1 MSTSVKQAGDTSL
14 SCKDTII
21 LKRFI
26 FCPPH
31 CEPLVSRLHKSKIWY
46 QTEVVQT
53 ESRVIQEYEN
63 PVSAAKY

>member
-1 MSTSVKQAGDTSL
+1 MSTSAKQAGDTSL

-26 FCPPH
+26 FCHPH

-63 PVSAAKY
+63 PVSVAKY